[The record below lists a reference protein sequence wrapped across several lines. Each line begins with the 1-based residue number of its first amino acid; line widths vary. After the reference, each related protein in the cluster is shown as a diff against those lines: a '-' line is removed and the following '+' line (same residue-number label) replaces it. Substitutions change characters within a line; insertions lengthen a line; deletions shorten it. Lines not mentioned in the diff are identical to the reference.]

1 MPKFTPPIQNIV
13 PGAQIRH
20 IRSGKDTKTNL
31 RDRPLSDR
39 KHCNKITVH
48 DGEFVTIM
56 QPLSYY
62 SSTECFHR
70 ADGANWYWVRTSN
83 NSIGWLKADHL
94 EKRVFSHAVGAHAV
108 GAHAVGAHG
117 IQVVRVHPHV
127 VGAHGIQVLAFP
139 TPFIGG
145 FHGFTH

>member
-1 MPKFTPPIQNIV
+1 MPKYTPPIKHVV
-13 PGAQIRH
+13 PGAQIQH

-31 RDRPLSDR
+31 RDRPCSDR
-39 KHCNKITVH
+39 KHFLSKAVY
-48 DGEFVTIM
+48 DGDIVTIM
-56 QPLSYY
+56 QPLSCYA
-62 SSTECFHR
+62 STECFHR
-70 ADGANWYWVRTSN
+70 ADGANWYWVRTSD

-108 GAHAVGAHG
+108 GAHG
-117 IQVVRVHPHV
+117 IQVVRVHPHA

-139 TPFIGG
+139 TPFFGG